1 MTRQKVQS
9 ISTRWYG
16 RHPMPRRSSHKAPL
30 TVDRLSQ
37 KSAVGNGL
45 FLTLLILFLEWK
57 YFGFILNTQSIVCCY
72 DAGCNVL
79 DIENT
84 VMQPRFSIRF
94 VTGKTRPY
102 FYFCLGKRPTGIR
115 NLILNKNYTI
125 NGCPP
130 AVTPALQNFTVSA
143 LLCGEPEPS
152 DNGKTTIPPGGNSPL
167 EEEEVENVY
176 IFSTEK
182 NNKVEWKIDTSAT
195 TMPVYGAHEFI
206 RYVVIKTSQTTI
218 DCTY

>member
-1 MTRQKVQS
+1 MTLVATYWILKIPSCNQDSPFASSQVKLAHT
-9 ISTRWYG
+9 ST
-16 RHPMPRRSSHKAPL
+16 
-30 TVDRLSQ
+30 
-37 KSAVGNGL
+37 
-45 FLTLLILFLEWK
+45 
-57 YFGFILNTQSIVCCY
+57 
-72 DAGCNVL
+72 
-79 DIENT
+79 
-84 VMQPRFSIRF
+84 
-94 VTGKTRPY
+94 
-102 FYFCLGKRPTGIR
+102 FCLGKRPTGIR
-115 NLILNKNYTI
+115 NLILNENYTI

-167 EEEEVENVY
+167 DEEEVENVY

-195 TMPVYGAHEFI
+195 SMPVYGAHEFI
-206 RYVVIKTSQTTI
+206 RYVVIKISQNTI